1 MTIKVYKDCSYAKIK
16 TSSTIKVNGYSTT
29 RTKYYIGD
37 KLLSITFTDAISDD
51 VYCDIYYELLINEKQ
66 WTGNM
71 TEFPFLNAYNTYTF
85 NNMKVFESTRNITV
99 WYPVDRDNFTNEYSF
114 LTN

>member
-37 KLLSITFTDAISDD
+37 KL
-51 VYCDIYYELLINEKQ
+51 
-66 WTGNM
+66 
-71 TEFPFLNAYNTYTF
+71 
-85 NNMKVFESTRNITV
+85 
-99 WYPVDRDNFTNEYSF
+99 
-114 LTN
+114 